1 MLLFLFVVIVSST
14 YVSCLPSADCT
25 ANVSNTS
32 CCYDHSD
39 DQTIWFL
46 LLFIIPVVIPVVI
59 ILVLVC
65 FNRDKIGCCVKG
77 AETPTPAEP
86 IKSDTSVELDT
97 LS

>member
-14 YVSCLPSADCT
+14 YVSCLPLADCT
-25 ANVSNTS
+25 ANASNTS
-32 CCYDHSD
+32 CCD
-39 DQTIWFL
+39 DRFL
-46 LLFIIPVVIPVVI
+46 LLFIIPVVIPVFI

-65 FNRDKIGCCVKG
+65 FNRDKIACCVKV

-97 LS
+97 LSLED